1 MADIIQVAPIQQA
14 GILYLYSIRDEIDM
28 SPSYQRMG
36 DVWPVSKRQLLIDS
50 ILNGYDLPK
59 IYFHEFSK
67 PIEKDGSTYR
77 YAVVDGK
84 QRLNA
89 IFQFIDNGF
98 PLADD
103 FTYMRD
109 PEIRIEGLTYS
120 ELAKK
125 QPKIKMLLDA
135 YTLPVY
141 GIRADDL
148 DLIEDMFSRLNE
160 AAPLNAAE
168 KRNAFGGPLPKI
180 IRELSGHDF
189 FERKVKFDNKRFRH
203 YDLIAKLLLLCHKET
218 VTDTKKIHLDRFVKS
233 FKDADEGMAKGLQ
246 EQVLRVLNELCKVF
260 IDSDPLLKSM
270 GIVPVYFWVQSASM
284 KAGYDQVIDR
294 TELLKFEDERK
305 RNREL
310 AQDDEADEKVQY
322 HYLEFDRL
330 NQTPNDAYAIR
341 FRIEVLAKR
350 ILHSEVQKEV
360 LQHMEAGD
368 L

>member
-28 SPSYQRMG
+28 NPSYQRMG
-36 DVWPVSKRQLLIDS
+36 DIWPLSKRQLLIDS

-59 IYFHEFSK
+59 IYVHEFSK
-67 PIEKDGSTYR
+67 PVEMDGKTYR

-98 PLADD
+98 TLSDD
-103 FTYMRD
+103 FSYMRD
-109 PEIRIEGLTYS
+109 TDIKIGGLSYS

-135 YTLPVY
+135 YSLPVY

-168 KRNAFGGPLPKI
+168 KRNAFGGPLPKL
-180 IRELSGHDF
+180 IREISTHPF
-189 FERKVKFDNKRFRH
+189 FEHKVKFDNKRFRH
-203 YDLIAKLLLLCHKET
+203 YDLIAKLFLLCHKGS
-218 VTDTKKIHLDRFVKS
+218 VTDTKKVHLDRFVKS
-233 FKDADEGMAKGLQ
+233 FKDADEHVAEGLKYRVW
-246 EQVLRVLNELCKVF
+246 EVLDSLTRVFV
-260 IDSDPLLKSM
+260 DSDPLLKSM
-270 GIVPVYFWVQSASM
+270 GIVPVYFWVQYASM
-284 KAGYDQVIDR
+284 QAGFEQVIDR
-294 TELLKFEDERK
+294 TALLRFEEDR
-305 RNREL
+305 RSNREL

-341 FRIEVLAKR
+341 FRIEVLTKQV
-350 ILHSEVQKEV
+350 LDDEVQKAV
-360 LQHMEAGD
+360 LERLETGGF
-368 L
+368 